1 MLCFSPSERITAS
14 EALLHPYFSEYGYEP
29 LSFSPSSSSSR
40 SMRTDS
46 SFNSSILSF
55 SSHDDSGASL
65 GDISGSSAGCS
76 GSAPGPST
84 STGQPWNYLVPYTI
98 IPVYSKIKSLN
109 WLCNLQLCLD
119 NVWQVSGTSSLAN
132 SIIQEISSNISNMVL
147 KIFQFFSDFD
157 TFSNS
162 NVLFQKIIIILSFVP
177 NSHSD
182 PKYGQKTLFWT
193 SVKFRIAIVFTI
205 FLLHLKSFFFDLL
218 HTKLNRNPQNIISK
232 VQYKIIT
239 WLFNNLDLDY
249 SMQNNMSEKNKT
261 TIQYNFLLSWTP
273 PPLIQLSP
281 QCNVSYYFCIC
292 SIIL

>member
-182 PKYGQKTLFWT
+182 PKYGEKNPVLDQCEIQNCNSFHNFFTTLKELLFWLT
-193 SVKFRIAIVFTI
+193 T
-205 FLLHLKSFFFDLL
+205 
-218 HTKLNRNPQNIISK
+218 
-232 VQYKIIT
+232 YKT
-239 WLFNNLDLDY
+239 
-249 SMQNNMSEKNKT
+249 Q
-261 TIQYNFLLSWTP
+261 
-273 PPLIQLSP
+273 
-281 QCNVSYYFCIC
+281 
-292 SIIL
+292 